1 MKGGSNGNANNGGVT
16 HNGEEQIYKWEVFT
30 PLESMPIIK
39 GTFATVVQLTGI
51 IENTQTQ
58 SMDISI
64 TEKL

>member
-39 GTFATVVQLTGI
+39 GTILTVVVDKNNR
-51 IENTQTQ
+51 EHSNTINGYQHN
-58 SMDISI
+58 
-64 TEKL
+64 